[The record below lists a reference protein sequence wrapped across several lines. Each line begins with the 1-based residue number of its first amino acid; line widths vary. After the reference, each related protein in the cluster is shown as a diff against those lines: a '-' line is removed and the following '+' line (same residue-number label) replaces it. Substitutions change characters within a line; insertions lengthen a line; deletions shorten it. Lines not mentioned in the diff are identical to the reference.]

1 MSKNNKEWP
10 LRHLSI
16 RVPWHDNQWKGTVC
30 QQPDLNSSCLKL
42 SRIAEHRSDPDKN
55 QCEPI
60 ASQSIETLEQ
70 AQWPCCVAESALFM
84 APFDYT
90 RTVTHPY
97 TQSNSEHHSHLLPTP
112 IRHPQYS
119 APAIPFKWMRYE
131 YLDAIKQQYGEI
143 DVDIDREPS
152 LPFKSGWWQEYRNQR
167 ALLDCAFG
175 HIKPKHSLCFFYAKE
190 VPFIEDAGRVIVGVG
205 RVLHVSDPVEYR
217 CQQPGSLRSML
228 WEHLVQHSI
237 RSPGFKD
244 GFLLPY
250 HDLIPHLET
259 HPELDPAIFTAFA
272 PDTAFDEF
280 SYAAEL
286 VSHDAAI
293 AALLACAGALTRL
306 QKVIGGDWSTQL
318 RWLNDRIAELWKMRG
333 PCPGLGAA
341 LCAFGIEY
349 GVFVAREIETKL
361 DDNQDPWPLVA
372 KIFENPASIL
382 SRSSAAYFS
391 RDLCSKWRL
400 LPDERRALL
409 KLLSRF
415 NLTPDQAKPIY
426 VQEERQ
432 KARFSCQD
440 ADLIANPYLIYELTR
455 LGANPI
461 NLNIVDRGVFP
472 EPVIRDQHPL
482 PEPSAIDGG
491 VDSRRVRA
499 FLIAE
504 LERAA
509 SAGHTLQRKVD
520 LVRAVRDLDIQPT
533 CPIDQ
538 DQLVV
543 VEPHLTDV
551 IERPQLADHT
561 ECYQLIRLAKV
572 GSVIRNSIEKRRKGK
587 CHTLNENWRQRLDV
601 ALKPIDP
608 ADREQEERR
617 RIEKAAALKVLAE
630 SRIALL
636 VGPAGTGKTTL
647 LSVLCGHP
655 AITSGEV
662 LFLAPTGKARVRME
676 QAAKDKGLPIQGY
689 TIAQFLNDCDR
700 YDGETGRYRL
710 STFPKKTPAKT
721 VIIDE
726 CSMLTEEM
734 LAATLDALQGVER
747 LILVGDPR
755 QLPPIGAGRPFV
767 DLVTQFAPA
776 GIHGRFPRIAK
787 DYAELTVT
795 SRQRGS
801 EDRDDVALSRW
812 FSGTPLAPGEDE
824 VLDRVLLHDGSP
836 HIHFKAWNTPDELRQ
851 RLLETVVEELKLTG
865 PQDVGGFEKSLG
877 GTESGN
883 YRYFN
888 VGAAEFAEQWQILT
902 PMRKKA
908 HGVQAI
914 NRQIHQAFRA
924 QTLDS
929 ARRERYRKIPKPMGP
944 EQIVYGDK
952 VINIRNHHRDG
963 VYPSE
968 GAQAYLANGEIGIA
982 VGQFKTKKMNKAPW
996 LLKVEFSSQLGYQY
1010 DFSNR
1015 DFGEEGNPFLE
1026 LAYAL
1031 TVHKAQGSE
1040 FGTVI
1045 LILPNPCLLLSRELL
1060 YTALTRQ
1067 RNRLVILHQGR
1078 RSDLRGFSSGEYSEV
1093 ARRLTNLLVTPSP
1106 VEHQQGVFY
1115 EQNLIHRT
1123 LRGEMV
1129 RSKSELII
1137 ADRLQA
1143 HGIEYVYEQSLT
1155 LGGQTRYPDFTIDD
1169 AESGQKYYWEHCG
1182 LLGDPEYVKRWERKQ
1197 AWYRN
1202 NGILPL
1208 AEGSGPNGTLIVTQD
1223 NENGGISSQ
1232 EIQELIKRIFS

>member
-1 MSKNNKEWP
+1 MSKNNKESP

-16 RVPWHDNQWKGTVC
+16 RVPWHDDQWKGTVC
-30 QQPDLNSSCLKL
+30 QQPHLNQACLKL
-42 SRIAEHRSDPDKN
+42 SRIAEYRSNPNKQ
-55 QCEPI
+55 QCEPV
-60 ASQSIETLEQ
+60 AGQSIEKLKE
-70 AQWPCCVAESALFM
+70 AQWPCCLMERGAFM
-84 APFDYT
+84 ASFDYT
-90 RTVTHPY
+90 RSVIHPY
-97 TQSNSEHHSHLLPTP
+97 TQSSPQTHSHFATTP
-112 IRHPQYS
+112 LRY
-119 APAIPFKWMRYE
+119 PAYAAAAVPFNWMLKE
-131 YLDAIKQQYGEI
+131 
-143 DVDIDREPS
+143 S
-152 LPFKSGWWQEYRNQR
+152 LPKIAQEYGLKYNLDYEPDLGFKTPFIQDYRNQT
-167 ALLDCAFG
+167 AISECFFG
-175 HIKPKHSLCFFYAKE
+175 HLKPEYSLCFLYAKE
-190 VPFIEDAGRVIVGVG
+190 VPFVEDSNRVIVGVG
-205 RVLHVSDPVEYR
+205 RIKHIGDAVEYQYTR
-217 CQQPGSLRSML
+217 PKSLRSML
-228 WEHLVQHSI
+228 WERLVQHSI

-250 HDLIPHLET
+250 HDLIIHLEK

-272 PDTAFDEF
+272 PNAYFDEF

-293 AALLACAGALTRL
+293 EALLACAGALTRIKTEL
-306 QKVIGGDWSTQL
+306 GGQWDQQIQ
-318 RWLNDRIAELWKMRG
+318 WLHDRIAELWTMRG

-341 LCAFGIEY
+341 LCAFGLEY
-349 GVFVAREIETKL
+349 GTFIAREIESKL
-361 DDNQDPWPLVA
+361 PNNQDPWSLVTQA
-372 KIFENPASIL
+372 FNHPASVL
-382 SRSSAAYFS
+382 AKSSAIHFS
-391 RDLCSKWRL
+391 RDLCSKWQL
-400 LPDERRALL
+400 LSAERRALL

-415 NLTPDQAKPIY
+415 NLTTDQATQLY
-426 VQEERQ
+426 VQEVRH
-432 KARFSCQD
+432 KAGISCQD
-440 ADLIANPYLIYELTR
+440 TELIANPYLIYELKR
-455 LGANPI
+455 LGTSPVS
-461 NLNIVDRGVFP
+461 LGIVDRGVFP
-472 EPVIRDQHPL
+472 EPVIHDQHPL
-482 PEPSAIDGG
+482 PEPSAIHGG

-499 FLIAE
+499 FLIDQ
-504 LERAA
+504 LESAA
-509 SAGHTLQRKVD
+509 NNGHTLQKKSD
-520 LVRAVRDLDIQPT
+520 LVRAIRYLDISPA
-533 CPIDQ
+533 CLIDQ
-538 DQLVV
+538 DQLAV
-543 VEPHLTDV
+543 VEPQLTGVVECPHLQDG
-551 IERPQLADHT
+551 T
-561 ECYQLIRLAKV
+561 ECYQLTRLAKV

-587 CHTLNENWRQRLDV
+587 RHTLNENWRQRLDA
-601 ALKPIDP
+601 ALETINP

-655 AITSGEV
+655 AIASGEV

-676 QAAKDKGLPIQGY
+676 QAAKEKGLPIQGY

-734 LAATLDALQGVER
+734 LAATLDALQGVDR

-767 DLVTQFAPA
+767 DLVTQFAPP
-776 GIHGRFPRIAK
+776 GIHGQFPRIGL

-795 SRQRGS
+795 SRQRGGG
-801 EDRDDVALSRW
+801 DRDDVALSRW

-836 HIHFKAWNTPDELRQ
+836 HIHFKSWNTPDELRQ
-851 RLLETVVEELKLTG
+851 QLLETVIEELNLTG
-865 PQDVGGFEKSLG
+865 SQDVGGFEKSLG

-924 QTLDS
+924 KTLDS
-929 ARRERYRKIPKPMGP
+929 ARERYRKIPKPMGP

-952 VINIRNHHRDG
+952 VINIRNHRREG
-963 VYPSE
+963 VYPLE
-968 GAQAYLANGEIGIA
+968 KAQAYLANGEIGIA
-982 VGQFKTKKMNKAPW
+982 VGQFKTRNMNKAPW
-996 LLKVEFSSQLGYQY
+996 LLKVEFSSQLRHQY
-1010 DFSNR
+1010 DFSSR
-1015 DFGEEGNPFLE
+1015 DFSEEGNPFLE

-1045 LILPNPCLLLSRELL
+1045 LILPNPCKLLSRELL

-1078 RSDLRGFSSGEYSEV
+1078 RSDLRIFSSGEYSEV
-1093 ARRLTNLLVTPSP
+1093 ARRLTNLLTTPSP
-1106 VEHQQGVFY
+1106 VEHKGVFY

-1137 ADRLQA
+1137 ADRLHE
-1143 HGIEYVYEQSLT
+1143 HGIEYVYEQPLT

-1169 AESGQKYYWEHCG
+1169 AESGEKYYWEHCG
-1182 LLGDPEYVKRWERKQ
+1182 LLGDPEYQRRWERKQ

-1202 NGILPL
+1202 NGILPFD
-1208 AEGSGPNGTLIVTQD
+1208 EGGGPHGMLIVTQD

-1232 EIQELIKRIFS
+1232 EIEELVKKIFS

>member
-1 MSKNNKEWP
+1 MNEKKSAWP

-30 QQPDLNSSCLKL
+30 QQPDLNQACLKL
-42 SRIAEHRSDPDKN
+42 SRIAENRSNPKQQ
-55 QCEPI
+55 QCEPV
-60 ASQSIETLEQ
+60 AGRSIETLRQ
-70 AQWPCCVAESALFM
+70 AQWPCCVTERGTFM

-90 RTVTHPY
+90 RAVTHPY
-97 TQSNSEHHSHLLPTP
+97 TESSPKTHGHFATTP
-112 IRHPQYS
+112 LRY
-119 APAIPFKWMRYE
+119 PAYAAAAVPFNWMLKE
-131 YLDAIKQQYGEI
+131 
-143 DVDIDREPS
+143 S
-152 LPFKSGWWQEYRNQR
+152 LPQRTQEYGLKCNLDYEPELGFPTSWIQDYRNQT
-167 ALLDCAFG
+167 AISECFFG
-175 HIKPKHSLCFFYAKE
+175 HLKPEYSLCFLYAKE
-190 VPFIEDAGRVIVGVG
+190 VPFVEDSNRVIVGVG
-205 RVLHVSDPVEYR
+205 RVKHIGNAVEY
-217 CQQPGSLRSML
+217 QYTQPGALRSML
-228 WEHLVQHSI
+228 WERLVQHSI
-237 RSPGFKD
+237 RPEFND

-250 HDLIPHLET
+250 HDLISHLEA
-259 HPELDPAIFTAFA
+259 HPELDPATFTAFA
-272 PDTAFDEF
+272 PNAYFDEF

-293 AALLACAGALTRL
+293 EALLACAGALTRIKTEL
-306 QKVIGGDWSTQL
+306 GGQWDQQIK
-318 RWLNDRIAELWKMRG
+318 WLHDRIAELWTMRG

-341 LCAFGIEY
+341 LCAFGLEY
-349 GVFVAREIETKL
+349 GTFIAREIETKL
-361 DDNQDPWPLVA
+361 ADNQDPWPLVTQA
-372 KIFENPASIL
+372 FDNPASVL
-382 SRSSAAYFS
+382 SKSSTAHFS
-391 RDLCSKWRL
+391 RDLCSKWQL
-400 LPDERRALL
+400 ISAERRSLL

-415 NLTPDQAKPIY
+415 NLTTDQATLLY
-426 VQEERQ
+426 VQEMRQ
-432 KARFSCQD
+432 KAGISCQD
-440 ADLIANPYLIYELTR
+440 VELIANPYLIYELTR
-455 LGANPI
+455 LGASPVS
-461 NLNIVDRGVFP
+461 LGIVDRGVFP

-482 PEPSAIDGG
+482 SEPSTIHGG

-499 FLIAE
+499 FLIDQ
-504 LERAA
+504 LESAA
-509 SAGHTLQRKVD
+509 DSGHTLRKKSD
-520 LVRAVRDLDIQPT
+520 LVRAIRDLDISPA

-538 DQLVV
+538 DQLAV
-543 VEPHLTDV
+543 VEPQLIGIV
-551 IERPQLADHT
+551 ERPQLQDGT
-561 ECYQLIRLAKV
+561 ECYQLTRLAKV

-587 CHTLNENWRQRLDV
+587 RHTLNENWRQRLDE
-601 ALKPIDP
+601 ALGPINP

-617 RIEKAAALKVLAE
+617 RKEKAAALKVLGE

-655 AITSGEV
+655 AIITGEV

-767 DLVTQFAPA
+767 DLVTQFAPP
-776 GIHGRFPRIAK
+776 GIHGQFPRIGL

-795 SRQRGS
+795 SRQRGG

-836 HIHFKAWNTPDELRQ
+836 HIGFKSWNTPEELRQ
-851 RLLETVVEELKLTG
+851 RLLETISEELKLDG
-865 PQDVGGFEKSLG
+865 PQGIRGFEKALG
-877 GTESGN
+877 AKEVGD
-883 YRYFN
+883 YLYFN
-888 VGAAEFAEQWQILT
+888 MGAAEFAEHWQILT
-902 PMRKKA
+902 PVRQKA
-908 HGVQAI
+908 YGVQAL
-914 NRQIHQAFRA
+914 NRHIHQNFRA
-924 QTLDS
+924 ETLEF
-929 ARRERYRKIPKPMGP
+929 ARRECYRKIPKPMGP

-952 VINIRNHHRDG
+952 VINIRNHLRDG
-963 VYPSE
+963 VYPSQ

-996 LLKVEFSSQLGYQY
+996 LLKVEFSSQPGYQY
-1010 DFSNR
+1010 DFGSR
-1015 DFGEEGNPFLE
+1015 DFSEEGNPFLE

-1045 LILPNPCLLLSRELL
+1045 LVLPNPCRLLSRELL

-1078 RSDLRGFSSGEYSEV
+1078 RSDLRIFSNGEYSEV
-1093 ARRLTNLLVTPSP
+1093 ARRLTNLLTTPSP
-1106 VEHQQGVFY
+1106 VEHKGVFY

-1155 LGGQTRYPDFTIDD
+1155 LGGQTRYPDFIIDD
-1169 AESGQKYYWEHCG
+1169 AESGEKYYWEHCG
-1182 LLGDPEYVKRWERKQ
+1182 LLGDPEYQRRWERKQ

-1223 NENGGISSQ
+1223 DENGGISSQ
-1232 EIQELIKRIFS
+1232 AIEEMINRIFT